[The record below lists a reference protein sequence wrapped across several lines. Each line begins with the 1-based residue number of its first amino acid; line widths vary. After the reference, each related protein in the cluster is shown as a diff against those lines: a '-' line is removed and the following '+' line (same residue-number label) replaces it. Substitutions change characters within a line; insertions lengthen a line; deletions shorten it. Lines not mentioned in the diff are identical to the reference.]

1 MLQTGDLAPELTLT
15 KIMCSPGDSVW
26 RHENLLGQVTVVV
39 FFPNLSDTTEAFAS
53 LWNGLLERF
62 AGKHVQFVLIARDDE
77 MDLKRWLRRN
87 PIEGWLLLDSNWDSA
102 RRWEIEIPQIAFVD
116 RDSRILGFS
125 QSPLPHG
132 AEIEEI

>member
-15 KIMCSPGDSVW
+15 KIMRSLGDAVW

-62 AGKHVQFVLIARDDE
+62 AGKNVQFVLIARDDE
-77 MDLKRWLRRN
+77 VDLERWLRRN
-87 PIEGWLLLDSNWDSA
+87 PIEGWLMLDSNWDSA
-102 RRWEIEIPQIAFVD
+102 RRWGNAANRVC
-116 RDSRILGFS
+116 RRR
-125 QSPLPHG
+125 
-132 AEIEEI
+132 